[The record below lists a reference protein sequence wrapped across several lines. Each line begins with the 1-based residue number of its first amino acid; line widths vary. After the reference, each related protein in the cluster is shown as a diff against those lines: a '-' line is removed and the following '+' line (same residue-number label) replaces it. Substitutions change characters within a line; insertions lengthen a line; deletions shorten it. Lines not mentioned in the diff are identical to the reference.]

1 MDAQPTLRQALITQR
16 VIPVLRL
23 ESAEL
28 AERAVEYLAE
38 AGFGV
43 FEITLTTPDA
53 LDLIRKLSSK
63 YLMGAG
69 TVLKLGEARECID
82 AGARF
87 LVSPCLVPDMAHLAH
102 EARCA
107 ALMGGFT
114 PGEILEA
121 RRAGSDIAKV
131 FPASSGGPAHLR
143 AIHTVFP
150 WIDLCPTGGLTLEN
164 FRDYLAAG
172 AELVGIGNDM
182 LDAKALAAGE
192 RQRVVRQARRFLL

>member
-1 MDAQPTLRQALITQR
+1 VDAQPAVRQALIAQR

-23 ESAEL
+23 ASAEL
-28 AERAVEYLAE
+28 TERAVEYLAE

-53 LDLIRKLSSK
+53 LDLIGKLSSK
-63 YLMGAG
+63 YLLGAG
-69 TVLKLGEARECID
+69 TVLKLSEARECID

-87 LVSPCLVPDMAHLAH
+87 LVSPCLVPDMAHVAH
-102 EARCA
+102 EAGCA

-114 PGEILEA
+114 PGEVLEA
-121 RRAGSDIAKV
+121 HREGSDIVKV

-150 WIDLCPTGGLTLEN
+150 WIHLCPTGGLTLEN
-164 FRDYLAAG
+164 FRDYLSAG
-172 AELVGIGNDM
+172 AELVGIGNDI
-182 LDAKALAAGE
+182 LDTKALAAGD
-192 RQRVVRQARRFLL
+192 RRAVAAHAKRFLR